1 MFLTLCQELREIFIE
16 EDTESCFGDDSDE
29 EDDVHFEHR
38 RLRDRQNSLEY
49 DPDHDDYQMI
59 VTPSSSETVEYE
71 AKRLIKKQIYQLYH
85 RIEGGGSPDILDH
98 YHKALHGRQKSML
111 F

>member
-1 MFLTLCQELREIFIE
+1 MGKPLVSEA
-16 EDTESCFGDDSDE
+16 E
-29 EDDVHFEHR
+29 EDDFHFEHR

-59 VTPSSSETVEYE
+59 VMPSSSESVDYE

-85 RIEGGGSPDILDH
+85 RIEGGGPWDVWDCSVQPL
-98 YHKALHGRQKSML
+98 KAIDSIREYS
-111 F
+111 